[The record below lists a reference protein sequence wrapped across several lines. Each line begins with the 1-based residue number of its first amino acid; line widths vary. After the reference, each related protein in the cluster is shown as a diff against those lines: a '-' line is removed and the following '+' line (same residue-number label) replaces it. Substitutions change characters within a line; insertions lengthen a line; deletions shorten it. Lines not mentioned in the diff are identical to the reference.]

1 MNFTGLLRGLL
12 FGSLFLLTSCQ
23 LILLPI
29 VGISEPKEE
38 VRYSK
43 IERFIKNNCMLKS
56 SNYILKDSSVSLLKS
71 LKIANDES
79 PKRIYNYMQ
88 PLQVFVYNDSD
99 SLIYHQANCQTGG
112 FPNLDWNKYG
122 NFTNLKMKKYP
133 ADSVMI
139 KTDEM
144 RNYSVI
150 NQGGAIEKKYTIVLI
165 WTTFMRRQARRL
177 IDFSREIQAVNLDIR
192 VEVVYVNY
200 DPLFSKVIR
209 EK

>member
-43 IERFIKNNCMLKS
+43 IERFIKNNGMSKS
-56 SNYILKDSSVSLLKS
+56 SNYILKDSSVLLWKS

-177 IDFSREIQAVNLDIR
+177 IDFSREIQAVNLDNLI
-192 VEVVYVNY
+192 
-200 DPLFSKVIR
+200 FSFF
-209 EK
+209 EKI